1 MFIMD
6 VHRTSSVMLL
16 ANVAVDAVRFPDQL
30 ERRVPLEQPVLRAR
44 RVPLEQPAL
53 RAQQVPLEQ
62 QEPRARQVPL
72 ERQVPPERRV
82 PLERRAPLEQP
93 EAVLAP
99 ALLQEN
105 C

>member
-6 VHRTSSVMLL
+6 VHRTSSVILI
-16 ANVAVDAVRFPDQL
+16 ADVAVDVVRFLDQL
-30 ERRVPLEQPVLRAR
+30 ARQVPPEQPVLRAR
-44 RVPLEQPAL
+44 
-53 RAQQVPLEQ
+53 QV
-62 QEPRARQVPL
+62 
-72 ERQVPPERRV
+72 
-82 PLERRAPLEQP
+82 PLEQP

>member
-6 VHRTSSVMLL
+6 VHRTSSVILI
-16 ANVAVDAVRFPDQL
+16 ADVAVDVVRFLDQL
-30 ERRVPLEQPVLRAR
+30 ARQVPPEQPVLRAR
-44 RVPLEQPAL
+44 QVPLEQPAL
-53 RAQQVPLEQ
+53 RAPLEQ
-62 QEPRARQVPL
+62 PAL
-72 ERQVPPERRV
+72 
-82 PLERRAPLEQP
+82 RAPLEQP

>member
-6 VHRTSSVMLL
+6 VHRTSSVILI
-16 ANVAVDAVRFPDQL
+16 ADVAVDAVRFLDQL
-30 ERRVPLEQPVLRAR
+30 AR
-44 RVPLEQPAL
+44 QVPLEQPA
-53 RAQQVPLEQ
+53 
-62 QEPRARQVPL
+62 PL
-72 ERQVPPERRV
+72 ERRVPPERRV

>member
-6 VHRTSSVMLL
+6 VHRTSSVILI
-16 ANVAVDAVRFPDQL
+16 ADVAVDAVRFLDQL
-30 ERRVPLEQPVLRAR
+30 
-44 RVPLEQPAL
+44 
-53 RAQQVPLEQ
+53 
-62 QEPRARQVPL
+62 ARQ
-72 ERQVPPERRV
+72 V

>member
-6 VHRTSSVMLL
+6 VHRTSSVILI
-16 ANVAVDAVRFPDQL
+16 ADVAVDVVRFLDQL
-30 ERRVPLEQPVLRAR
+30 A
-44 RVPLEQPAL
+44 
-53 RAQQVPLEQ
+53 
-62 QEPRARQVPL
+62 
-72 ERQVPPERRV
+72 RQVPPERRV